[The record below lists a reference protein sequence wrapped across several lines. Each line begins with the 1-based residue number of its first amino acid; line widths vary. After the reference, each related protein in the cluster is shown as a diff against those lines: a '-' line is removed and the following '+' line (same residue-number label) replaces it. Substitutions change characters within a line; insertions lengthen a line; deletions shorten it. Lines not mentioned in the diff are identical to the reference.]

1 MAEETNIW
9 EHYQAGGAESF
20 AGSESRLAF
29 LAALFGRGQAVLNIG
44 AGNGRFEELAL
55 ARGADVYSLDP
66 GPKTVEGLRARLGL
80 GDKAAAGVCD
90 KIPFADAHFDAVV
103 MSEVLE
109 HLSPEVMRAAFSEV
123 RRVLKPGGRFVG
135 TVPCG
140 EVLAEQETVCP
151 KCGEKFHR
159 WGHRQSFTPESLAAA
174 LGAEFAG
181 IEAAK
186 RLFVPWNALNW
197 KGKLQGL
204 FNRGLFLGG
213 LLGDARLNIYFSC
226 VRSGPAA

>member
-9 EHYQAGGAESF
+9 EHFQAGGAESF

-29 LAALFGRGQAVLNIG
+29 LASLFGRGQTVLNIG

-66 GPKTVEGLRARLGL
+66 GPKTVQGLRARLGL
-80 GDKAAAGVCD
+80 GDKAAVGVSD
-90 KIPFADAHFDAVV
+90 KVPFPDAHFDAVV

-109 HLSPEVMRAAFSEV
+109 HLSPESMRATLGEV

-135 TVPCG
+135 TVPCN

-159 WGHRQSFTPESLAAA
+159 WGHRQSFTPESMTAA
-174 LGAEFAG
+174 LGAVFSGA
-181 IEAAK
+181 EAAK
-186 RLFVPWNALNW
+186 RLFVPWNVLNW

-204 FNRGLFLGG
+204 FNRGLFLAG
-213 LLGDARLNIYFSC
+213 LLGDARLNIFFSA
-226 VRSGPAA
+226 RR